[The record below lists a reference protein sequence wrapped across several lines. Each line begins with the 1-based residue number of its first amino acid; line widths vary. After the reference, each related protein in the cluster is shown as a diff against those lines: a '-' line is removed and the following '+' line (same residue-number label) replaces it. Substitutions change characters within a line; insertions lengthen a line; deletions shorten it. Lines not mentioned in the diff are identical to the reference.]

1 MSLTHCIR
9 QYMNLIKHAIHRV
22 SPQNKMSGDLK
33 KELEKKRAKLDRLK
47 RERELKAKELQD
59 DVSLLNR

>member
-1 MSLTHCIR
+1 
-9 QYMNLIKHAIHRV
+9 MNFIKHAVHRV